1 VINLNEGAMADPA
14 PAQPGARLFDIYRD
28 TPYLSIKHSSYFH
41 VYETLFG
48 PYIGRPI
55 TFVEVGVLNGG
66 SLFMWRRYL
75 GPQARIIGI
84 DLNPAARKWQSE
96 GFEIHIGSQSDP
108 AFWDRFQREVGPVD
122 ILLDDGGHTNAQQIV
137 TVQKAMDIVKDG
149 GLIVVEDTHC
159 SYLTEFGNP
168 SGHSFISFCK
178 RLVDHV
184 QARYPKIRP
193 PRQKFGEC
201 VASIRFFESI
211 VALEIDRRL
220 CFKPAPTTNDG
231 ISADARD
238 FRYEGSAATLIRHLE
253 QRLSGLSRVPLLW
266 RVRHLF
272 PLMLGLLG
280 WWESRRLRRLFD

>member
-1 VINLNEGAMADPA
+1 VNQTAIAEQAPVQAGAC
-14 PAQPGARLFDIYRD
+14 LFDIYRD

-41 VYETLFG
+41 VYEALFG
-48 PYIGRPI
+48 PYVGRPI

-66 SLFMWRRYL
+66 SLHMWRRYL
-75 GPQARIIGI
+75 GPQARIIGV
-84 DLNPAARKWQSE
+84 DLNPAARQWESE

-108 AFWDRFQREVGPVD
+108 AFWDQFQRAAGPVD

-137 TVQKAMDIVKDG
+137 TVQQAMGFVRDG

-168 SGHSFISFCK
+168 SRYSFISFCK
-178 RLVDHV
+178 RIVDHV

-220 CFKPAPTTNDG
+220 CFKSKPTTNNG
-231 ISADARD
+231 LSADAED
-238 FRYEGSAATLIRHLE
+238 FRYEGSAAVGIRKLE
-253 QRLSGLSRVPLLW
+253 QRLAGLSRVPLLW
-266 RVRHLF
+266 RVRNLF
-272 PLMLGLLG
+272 PRLLGLLG
-280 WWESRRLRRLFD
+280 WWESRRLRRMFD

>member
-1 VINLNEGAMADPA
+1 VNQTAIAEQA
-14 PAQPGARLFDIYRD
+14 PVQAGARLFDIYRD

-41 VYETLFG
+41 VYEALFG
-48 PYIGRPI
+48 PYVGRPI

-66 SLFMWRRYL
+66 SLHMWRRYL
-75 GPQARIIGI
+75 GPQARIIGV
-84 DLNPAARKWQSE
+84 DLNPAARQWESE

-108 AFWDRFQREVGPVD
+108 AFWDQFQRAAGPVD

-137 TVQKAMDIVKDG
+137 TVQQAMGFVRDG

-168 SGHSFISFCK
+168 SRYSFISFCK
-178 RLVDHV
+178 RIVDHV

-220 CFKPAPTTNDG
+220 CFKSKPTTNNG
-231 ISADARD
+231 LSADAED
-238 FRYEGSAATLIRHLE
+238 FRYEGSAAVGIRKLE
-253 QRLSGLSRVPLLW
+253 QRLAGLSRVPLLW
-266 RVRHLF
+266 RVRNLF
-272 PLMLGLLG
+272 PRLLGLLG
-280 WWESRRLRRLFD
+280 WWESRRLRRMFD